1 MRALA
6 RIIARH
12 EVKVTSMP
20 ACRQCGRRNPEGSA
34 FCGDCAASLA
44 QAKPSGSVSPI
55 PPDEPSPKPTE
66 PPTLSIQTHEIRKQ
80 APPKVFKLES
90 KVLPASFAPPID
102 GKSKGGGIELLP
114 WSELSAGQK
123 GGRAAA
129 GVVVLLLILFF
140 MRGFLSNISASN
152 QSAASQTSEGPLT
165 DNDRKDAIESLC
177 KVFQIYGIPQDQ
189 KNAVGSAKN
198 AASMFKLGDD
208 QSPERS
214 FFILS
219 MIAGEFSAGKLSD
232 QDCAEVGEPLAKV
245 ASPRAGSTPGFDEA
259 KHAFYY

>member
-1 MRALA
+1 
-6 RIIARH
+6 
-12 EVKVTSMP
+12 MP
-20 ACRQCGRRNPEGSA
+20 ACRQCGKQNPEGA
-34 FCGDCAASLA
+34 AVCGYCAASLVPA
-44 QAKPSGSVSPI
+44 EAAPI
-55 PPDEPSPKPTE
+55 AGAE
-66 PPTLSIQTHEIRKQ
+66 PPALSIKKHAIRKQ
-80 APPKVFKLES
+80 APPKVFKPES
-90 KVLPASFAPPID
+90 KVLPASSAPPID

-140 MRGFLSNISASN
+140 MRGVLSNVGALN
-152 QSAASQTSEGPLT
+152 QSAAPQSSEGPLT
-165 DNDRKDAIESLC
+165 DNDRKDGIVSLC
-177 KVFQIYGIPQDQ
+177 KVFQIYGIPKDQ

-214 FFILS
+214 FFILT

-232 QDCAEVGEPLAKV
+232 QDCAEVGEPLAMV

>member
-1 MRALA
+1 MTPDVAEANRAADAIHTKA
-6 RIIARH
+6 REKKAGAAR
-12 EVKVTSMP
+12 
-20 ACRQCGRRNPEGSA
+20 
-34 FCGDCAASLA
+34 
-44 QAKPSGSVSPI
+44 
-55 PPDEPSPKPTE
+55 
-66 PPTLSIQTHEIRKQ
+66 
-80 APPKVFKLES
+80 VFKAES
-90 KVLPASFAPPID
+90 KVLPAWSAPPTD
-102 GKSKGGGIELLP
+102 GKRKGGGIELLP

-129 GVVVLLLILFF
+129 GVVVLFLILFF
-140 MRGFLSNISASN
+140 MRGILRNVDASN
-152 QSAASQTSEGPLT
+152 QSTASQSSEGPLT
-165 DNDRKDAIESLC
+165 DNDRKDGIASLC
-177 KVFQIYGIPQDQ
+177 KVFQINGIPQDQ

-214 FFILS
+214 FFILT

>member
-1 MRALA
+1 
-6 RIIARH
+6 
-12 EVKVTSMP
+12 MP
-20 ACRQCGRRNPEGSA
+20 ACKQCGKRNPEGFA

-44 QAKPSGSVSPI
+44 QAKPPGLASPI
-55 PPDEPSPKPTE
+55 SPDVA
-66 PPTLSIQTHEIRKQ
+66 Q
-80 APPKVFKLES
+80 ANRAADAIHAKARDKKAGAPRVFKPES
-90 KVLPASFAPPID
+90 MVLPASSAPPID
-102 GKSKGGGIELLP
+102 GKSKGGRVELLP

-129 GVVVLLLILFF
+129 GVVVLFLILSF
-140 MRGFLSNISASN
+140 MPGVLRTVGASN
-152 QSAASQTSEGPLT
+152 PSAASQSSEGLLT
-165 DNDRKDAIESLC
+165 DNDRKYGIASLC

-189 KNAVGSAKN
+189 KTAVGSAKN

-214 FFILS
+214 FFILT

>member
-1 MRALA
+1 MR
-6 RIIARH
+6 
-12 EVKVTSMP
+12 
-20 ACRQCGRRNPEGSA
+20 ACRQCGNQNPEGAAS
-34 FCGDCAASLA
+34 CGYCAASLA
-44 QAKPSGSVSPI
+44 PAKPSPI
-55 PPDEPSPKPTE
+55 SPDEPSPNPTE

-80 APPKVFKLES
+80 APPKVFKPES
-90 KVLPASFAPPID
+90 KVHPAPAWSAPPID
-102 GKSKGGGIELLP
+102 GKGKGVGIELLP

-129 GVVVLLLILFF
+129 GVVVLLLIFFF
-140 MRGFLSNISASN
+140 MGGVLRNVGASN
-152 QSAASQTSEGPLT
+152 QNVASQSSEGPLT
-165 DNDRKDAIESLC
+165 NNDREDGIASLC
-177 KVFQIYGIPQDQ
+177 KVFQIYGIPKDQ
-189 KNAVGSAKN
+189 NNAVGSAKN

-214 FFILS
+214 FFILTV
-219 MIAGEFSAGKLSD
+219 IAGEFSAGKLSD

>member
-1 MRALA
+1 
-6 RIIARH
+6 
-12 EVKVTSMP
+12 MP
-20 ACRQCGRRNPEGSA
+20 ACRQCGKQNPEGAA
-34 FCGDCAASLA
+34 FCGYCAASLA
-44 QAKPSGSVSPI
+44 PAKPSPI
-55 PPDEPSPKPTE
+55 PPGEQSPKPAE
-66 PPTLSIQTHEIRKQ
+66 RPTLFTQKHEIRKQ
-80 APPKVFKLES
+80 APPKVFKSES
-90 KVLPASFAPPID
+90 KVRPAPAWSAPPID

-123 GGRAAA
+123 GVRATA
-129 GVVVLLLILFF
+129 GVVLLLLIFFF
-140 MRGFLSNISASN
+140 MRGVLSNVGALN
-152 QSAASQTSEGPLT
+152 QSAAPQSSEGPLT
-165 DNDRKDAIESLC
+165 DNDRKDGIASLC
-177 KVFQIYGIPQDQ
+177 KVFQIYGIPKDQ

-214 FFILS
+214 FFILT

-232 QDCAEVGEPLAKV
+232 QDCAEVGEPLAMV

>member
-1 MRALA
+1 
-6 RIIARH
+6 
-12 EVKVTSMP
+12 
-20 ACRQCGRRNPEGSA
+20 
-34 FCGDCAASLA
+34 
-44 QAKPSGSVSPI
+44 
-55 PPDEPSPKPTE
+55 
-66 PPTLSIQTHEIRKQ
+66 
-80 APPKVFKLES
+80 VFKLES
-90 KVLPASFAPPID
+90 KVLPAWSAPPID
-102 GKSKGGGIELLP
+102 GKSKGGRIKLLP

-140 MRGFLSNISASN
+140 MRGVLRDLFASN

-165 DNDRKDAIESLC
+165 DNDRKDGIASLC
-177 KVFQIYGIPQDQ
+177 KVFQIYGIPEDQ
-189 KNAVGSAKN
+189 KNAVGSVKN

-219 MIAGEFSAGKLSD
+219 LIAGEFSAGKLSD

-245 ASPRAGSTPGFDEA
+245 ASPRAGSTPGFDDA